1 MTHRWLYAWA
11 LGSAAFG
18 GASLIV
24 PLYVVSLGGDPVTL
38 GVLAAVAA
46 FVGVPGAL
54 AFGGLADRTGKRRV
68 FVVAALALVAAML
81 VVVPLTRSIPLV
93 VAANAVVWFASAA
106 VLPIL
111 TLLVVADAPD
121 AQWSARIARLNTYQG
136 VGWALGLLAGAVWTA
151 AAARV
156 LEPMAAQRG
165 FLFACAGCAAV
176 SVVAAVRLLPP
187 DPGRDAEPD
196 PRKLRR
202 AIRRADRFNV
212 RGVTF
217 PFSPVRVDPRGLHPR
232 RLARRFTPALTLYF
246 GAILFIFAGSAA
258 FFAPLPAYLGELG
271 YGSDGIFVLYLL
283 SSVASALCFDRVG
296 AFAASHDARLVQVA
310 GLLGRAVALPVVAVL
325 GAAWGVTEVGL
336 AGTAIAFV
344 AVGVT
349 WAIISVTTGTIVTQL
364 APASI
369 RGEALGAY
377 SALMAFAGGLGS
389 IAGGWLAASSY
400 ALAFAVAGGLV
411 LAGAGVVGLLW
422 YRTAAVREPDRSVA

>member
-1 MTHRWLYAWA
+1 MSHRWLYAWA

-54 AFGGLADRTGKRRV
+54 AFGGLADRTGKRRG
-68 FVVAALALVAAML
+68 FVVGALVLVAAML
-81 VVVPLTRSIPLV
+81 VIVPSTRSIPIV
-93 VAANAVVWFASAA
+93 IAANAVVWFASAA

-111 TLLVVADAPD
+111 TLLAVADAPD
-121 AQWSARIARLNTYQG
+121 NQWSARIARLNTYQG

-151 AAARV
+151 GATRV
-156 LEPMAAQRG
+156 LEARAAQQG
-165 FLFACAGCAAV
+165 FLLACAGCAAV
-176 SVVAAVRLLPP
+176 SVFAAARLLPP

-196 PRKLRR
+196 PRKLRQ
-202 AIRRADRFNV
+202 AIRRAGRFNV

-217 PFSPVRVDPRGLHPR
+217 PFSPARVDPRGLHPR

-246 GAILFIFAGSAA
+246 GAILLVFAGSAA
-258 FFAPLPAYLGELG
+258 FFAPLPAFLDDAG
-271 YGSDGIFVLYLL
+271 YGSDGVFVLYLL

-296 AFAASHDARLVQVA
+296 ALAATHDARLVQLA
-310 GLLGRAVALPVVAVL
+310 GLLGRALALPVVAVL
-325 GAAWGVTEVGL
+325 GASLGVTNVGL
-336 AGTAIAFV
+336 VGTAVAF
-344 AVGVT
+344 AAIGVT

-400 ALAFAVAGGLV
+400 GLAFAVAGGLV
-411 LAGAGVVGLLW
+411 LAGAAVVGLLW
-422 YRTAAVREPDRSVA
+422 YRTTAVAEPDRSVA